1 MPPFAA
7 SSAKTGVKPGRARVA
22 GRVQHR
28 HLQLGAA
35 HWRCPAALLRR
46 PRSRHGF
53 QRVRALALPITQ
65 SQPPFSSPPP
75 SPFLLTLFPS
85 QPRICLHPR
94 SLPPFPRPCRLR
106 SPPPPL
112 LLLLVFLYPSFALPL
127 LTPSPALPYSLAPSR
142 SCPLPR
148 PPLILSA
155 LLDPSL
161 PRSRRFVSRSLS
173 KLPACF

>member
-94 SLPPFPRPCRLR
+94 SLPPFPRPCRLC
-106 SPPPPL
+106 SPPPPSSSSL
-112 LLLLVFLYPSFALPL
+112 FFFTPLSLFLFSPPLPL
-127 LTPSPALPYSLAPSR
+127 SPTPSLPR
-142 SCPLPR
+142 GR